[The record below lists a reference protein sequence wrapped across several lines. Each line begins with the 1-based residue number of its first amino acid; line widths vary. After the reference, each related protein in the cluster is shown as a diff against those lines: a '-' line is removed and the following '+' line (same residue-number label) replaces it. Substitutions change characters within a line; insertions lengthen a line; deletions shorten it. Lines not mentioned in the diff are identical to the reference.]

1 MKEDKISIIG
11 LGYVGLPL
19 AVSFSKKFSVVGYDI
34 NKRRIQELEKGIDT
48 TNECSKEQL
57 DQAIGN
63 GIRFTMSQNDIKDSN
78 IYIVTVPT
86 PINQDKTPDINP
98 LISASKVVGENLK
111 KGDIVIYES
120 TVYPGLTEEICA
132 PILEEN
138 SDLKFKVD
146 FEIGYSPERINPGD
160 KIHTL
165 ENIKKIVSASSET
178 SLKKVSGLYSSII
191 TAGVYE
197 CPTIKVA
204 EAAKVIENTQRDL
217 NIAFVNELSMLFD
230 RLSIDT
236 KEVLDAA
243 GTKWNFLNFKPG
255 LVGGH
260 CIGID
265 PYYLAHKAQS
275 VGFHTELILA
285 GRRTNDGMPKF
296 ISNSIIKLMLK
307 KGIEIQKSKALV
319 LGVTFKED
327 CPDIRNSKVPD
338 LINELI
344 EFGINVEVY
353 DPLADKIELQ
363 HHYKLNLNQISSGY
377 DLIVLAVSHKEFV
390 QLNLNDLKKDNDS
403 VIYDVKSVLN
413 KQLVDG
419 RL

>member
-1 MKEDKISIIG
+1 MREDKISIIG

-34 NKRRIQELEKGIDT
+34 NKKRIDELNKGIDS
-48 TNECSKEQL
+48 TNECSKKQL
-57 DQAIGN
+57 DQSIEN
-63 GIRFTMSQNDIKDSN
+63 GIKFTTAQDQIKDSN

-86 PINQDKTPDINP
+86 PINQDKTPDIRP

-132 PILEEN
+132 PILENN
-138 SDLKFKVD
+138 SNLKFRID

-165 ENIKKIVSASSET
+165 ENIKKIVSASSES
-178 SLKKVSGLYSSII
+178 SLEKVSDLYSSII
-191 TAGVYE
+191 KAGIYK
-197 CPTIKVA
+197 CPSIKVA

-217 NIAFVNELSMLFD
+217 NIAFVNELSMLFN

-285 GRRTNDGMPKF
+285 GRRTNDNMPKF

-338 LINELI
+338 LINELK

-353 DPLADKIELQ
+353 DPLADKKELE
-363 HHYKLNLNQISSGY
+363 HHYKLKLNQISNEY

-390 QLNLNDLKKDNDS
+390 KLNLKDLKKTDKS
-403 VIYDVKSVLN
+403 VVYDVKSVLN
-413 KQLVDG
+413 KQIVDG